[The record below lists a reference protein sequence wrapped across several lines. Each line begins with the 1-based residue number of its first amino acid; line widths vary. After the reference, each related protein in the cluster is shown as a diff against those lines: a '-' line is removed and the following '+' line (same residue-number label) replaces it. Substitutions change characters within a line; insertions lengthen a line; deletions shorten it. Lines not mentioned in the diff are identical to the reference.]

1 MHFGIRR
8 PRTGNPRFTLV
19 RAALFCFCV
28 VSTVLPCA
36 FGQATPTP
44 QKPTNQAEPKPTT
57 LLRPEANRLP
67 DANDIMKMRA
77 EKVNKVKF
85 ELANLERKRQL
96 DEDSVALLKLA
107 AEVNDNVAQTAHT
120 SQSELLR
127 KVQEIERL
135 AHNVQVKMKLT
146 MSAPF

>member
-1 MHFGIRR
+1 
-8 PRTGNPRFTLV
+8 V
-19 RAALFCFCV
+19 CAALVCLCV
-28 VSTVLPCA
+28 VSAVLPSA
-36 FGQATPTP
+36 FSQATPTP

-85 ELANLERKRQL
+85 EAANLERKRQL